1 MLSVLVTA
9 WRVVVKRAASDWLV
23 VGAAA
28 ITILLATTLLAAGPI
43 YADAVTLSSAQRTL
57 ADAEV
62 QEANVEISLRIQP
75 DAYVAN
81 NELVTADV
89 PQTFGL
95 TGGTLWQ
102 RVVSGPYELPSQ
114 PLDEFIDV
122 AVFQARRQI
131 EDHASLIAGSWPAP
145 VAEPHQT
152 AISAA
157 TAIELDLDLGDVFTV
172 TSRRER
178 SIQEQVTIAGIFE
191 IDDPANPY
199 WFDDELE
206 LNGVVEGTS
215 FRTLGPFIVDVETL
229 LTSFS
234 PFSSEVNWRVL
245 PDFENLAV
253 DDIVEMRQRVQGLEA
268 RLNAA
273 QEANLSFRVETRLPQ
288 ILSEVERSL
297 LATRSGVLTLTI
309 QLAILAFYA
318 LLLTAGLLV
327 ESRRVETNLLK
338 SRGSS
343 RAQLL
348 AMNGMEG
355 LLLTVPTALLA
366 PWLAAGALRLLN
378 SFGPLASIQL
388 TIDPTVSRT
397 SYVLAFVAAIGSLAA
412 LTIPAHR
419 SSRSFNEA
427 YQERGRERSR
437 GLIQRGG
444 IDFAL
449 LALAGIAFWQLRRYG
464 AQITATVQGRLGID
478 PLLVAAPALGL
489 LAGAVL
495 ALRSIPMLARIAEKA
510 SAGGRSAVR
519 ALSAWQ
525 VARRPAR
532 HSRSALLLIM
542 AVGIGL
548 LAAAYTTTWRQSQND
563 QADYQVG
570 ADIRVAPNRRL
581 NASIPEINL
590 QSAHEQIAGVETSM
604 PVVREVAPLGR
615 GNDIGRFVMLDATQA
630 GAVVQIRED
639 LTERPFGE
647 LMDVLAAGRPALATV
662 AVPGRPQRIALDVT
676 VEVEPLPED
685 FVRPEPVPE
694 IRLEFLPEAKVIIQD
709 GAGLLH
715 RIPLGPLPNDGTPAR
730 VIADLT
736 YPLDGDAV
744 ATPTFPLSLVDIE
757 IRAPAPFVISRE
769 ATVHVRAILAS
780 DDSSGP
786 SWETV
791 AVDFDPANWELNRTD
806 LSPSFAAPSIQWGSR
821 RDTGIVFRVDSGVS
835 TGQFPLPVSFG
846 LRPTGT
852 AVPELVPIV
861 VSQGFLE
868 LTDSAVGEEIQ
879 LGDRLLPRVSLL
891 IAGSVTSFPTVDP
904 LGGEALLLDLPT
916 VQMLNYAI
924 GEPISLPDERWIGVN
939 GGSVAQVA
947 ESLLAEPI
955 ETRRLTDRAERS
967 NALQSDPVA
976 LGTIG
981 SLALGFFAA
990 TVFAAV
996 GFAVSAVVSARERI
1010 TEFALL
1016 RAVGLSPRQLAAWL
1030 FLEHGVLV
1038 LISLAFGGLIGLG
1051 LAWLVLPLIAITQ
1064 DATSAVP
1071 EVIVVYPWRTIIGLE
1086 LAVVA
1091 VVGVIIAVLAA
1102 VLRRSGLGTLLR
1114 MGED

>member
-1 MLSVLVTA
+1 MLSVLATA

-57 ADAEV
+57 ADAEIE
-62 QEANVEISLRIQP
+62 EANVEILLRIQP
-75 DAYVAN
+75 DDYVAN
-81 NELVTADV
+81 NEIVTSLVPD
-89 PQTFGL
+89 TFGL
-95 TGGTLWQ
+95 TGGTLWS
-102 RVVSGPYELPSQ
+102 RIVSGPYELPSQ
-114 PLDEFIDV
+114 PLDEFTDV

-131 EDHASLIAGSWPAP
+131 EEHASIVAGSWPERADGP
-145 VAEPHQT
+145 LRT

-157 TAIELDLDLGDVFTV
+157 TAIELGLDVGDGFVV
-172 TSRRER
+172 TNRRDR
-178 SIQEQVTIAGIFE
+178 SIQERVVVAGIFE
-191 IDDPANPY
+191 LGDPTDPY
-199 WFDDELE
+199 WFNDALE

-215 FRTLGPFIVDVETL
+215 FRTLGPFIVDLETL
-229 LTSFS
+229 LASLS

-245 PDFENLAV
+245 PDFANLTV
-253 DDIVEMRQRVQGLEA
+253 DNISELRQRAQGLEV

-273 QEANLSFRVETRLPQ
+273 QEANVSFRVETRLAQ
-288 ILSEVERSL
+288 LLSEIERSL

-318 LLLTAGLLV
+318 LLLTAGLIV
-327 ESRRVETNLLK
+327 ESRRVETGLLR
-338 SRGSS
+338 SRGAS
-343 RAQLL
+343 RSQLL
-348 AMNGMEG
+348 AMNGMEA

-366 PWLAAGALRLLN
+366 PWLAAAALRLLN

-388 TIDPTVSRT
+388 EIDPAVTRA
-397 SYVLAFVAAIGSLAA
+397 SYFLAAAAAAGSVAA

-419 SSRSFNEA
+419 SSRSFSEA

-437 GLIQRGG
+437 SLIQRGG

-449 LALAGIAFWQLRRYG
+449 LALAGVAFWQLRRYG
-464 AQITATVQGRLGID
+464 VQITSTVRGQLGID

-495 ALRSIPMLARIAEKA
+495 ALRTIPLLARLAERSA
-510 SAGGRSAVR
+510 SRGRTAVR

-525 VARRPAR
+525 VSRRPAR

-563 QADYQVG
+563 QADHQVG
-570 ADIRVAPNRRL
+570 ADIRAAPNRRL
-581 NASIPEINL
+581 NASIPELNL
-590 QSAHEQIAGVETSM
+590 QSAHEQIEGLEDSL
-604 PVVREVAPLGR
+604 PVVRRSSPLGR
-615 GNDIGRFVMLDATQA
+615 GTDIGRLVLLDAA
-630 GAVVQIRED
+630 RAARVVQIRED
-639 LTERPFGE
+639 LTDRPFGE
-647 LMDVLAAGRPALATV
+647 LMDVLAAGRPSLAAVAL
-662 AVPGRPQRIALDVT
+662 PGRPQRIGLEVA
-676 VEVEPLPED
+676 VEVAPLPED

-694 IRLEFLPEAKVIIQD
+694 IRLEFVPEAKLVLQD
-709 GAGLLH
+709 GSGLLH
-715 RIPLGPLPNDGTPAR
+715 RVDLGKIPTDGSVAR
-730 VIADLT
+730 LVAELS
-736 YPLDGDAV
+736 YPIGSGAV
-744 ATPTFPLSLVDIE
+744 ATPVYPLSVIDIE

-769 ATVHVRAILAS
+769 ATIHV
-780 DDSSGP
+780 DSIVTSGDVGGD
-786 SWETV
+786 SWEPV
-791 AVDFDPANWELNRTD
+791 PIDFARSNWELARTS
-806 LSPSFAAPSIQWGSR
+806 LSPSFAEPGIGWGSR
-821 RDTGIVFRVDSGVS
+821 ADSGITFRVNSGIS
-835 TGQFPLPVSFG
+835 TGRFPLPVSFG
-846 LRPTGT
+846 LRPAGT
-852 AVPELVPIV
+852 QLPEQIPIV

-868 LTDSAVGEEIQ
+868 LTESAVGEEIQ
-879 LGDRLLPRVSLL
+879 LGTRLVST
-891 IAGSVTSFPTVDP
+891 GSMVITGALTSFPTVDP
-904 LGGEALLLDLPT
+904 LLGEAILLDLPT
-916 VQMLNYAI
+916 VQMLNYEI
-924 GEPISLPDERWIGVN
+924 GAVIAESDERWMSV
-939 GGSVAQVA
+939 GGAPVADVV
-947 ESLLAEPI
+947 ESLLAEPF
-955 ETRRLTDRAERS
+955 ESRRLTDRTERS

-1030 FLEHGVLV
+1030 FMEHGVLV
-1038 LISLAFGGLIGLG
+1038 LISLIFGATIGLG
-1051 LAWLVLPLIAITQ
+1051 LAWLILPLIAITQ

-1071 EVIVVYPWRTIIGLE
+1071 DVLVVYPWRTIAGLE
-1086 LAVVA
+1086 LGVVF
-1091 VVGVIIAVLAA
+1091 VLGVIIAVLAA